1 MIKKL
6 TQNEEGFSL
15 LEVTLAVAIMAI
27 LTAMAV
33 PTFTGMIPKVQDK
46 ADAQSQK
53 NCQIDNKIEELS
65 AVANG
70 TTAEQKDCT
79 NITTAPNP

>member
-1 MIKKL
+1 MKKL
-6 TQNEEGFSL
+6 INNEEGFSL

-33 PTFTGMIPKVQDK
+33 PTFTGMIPKVQEK

-53 NCQIDNKIEELS
+53 NCLIDNKIEELS

-70 TTAEQKDCT
+70 TTAQQQDCT
-79 NITTAPNP
+79 NATAAPNP

>member
-1 MIKKL
+1 MMLKKY
-6 TQNEEGFSL
+6 TTNEEGFSL

-33 PTFTGMIPKVQDK
+33 PTFTGMIPKVQEK
-46 ADAQSQK
+46 ADAQTQK
-53 NCQIDNKIEELS
+53 NCLIDNKIEELS

-70 TTAEQKDCT
+70 TTAQTQDCT
-79 NITTAPNP
+79 LPTTAP